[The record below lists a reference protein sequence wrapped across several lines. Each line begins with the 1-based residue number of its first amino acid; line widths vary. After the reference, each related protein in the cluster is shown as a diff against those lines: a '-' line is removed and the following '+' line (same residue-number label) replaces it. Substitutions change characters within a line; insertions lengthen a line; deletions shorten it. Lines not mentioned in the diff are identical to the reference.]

1 MSYPTNKQE
10 ITFYSPLTLEDG
22 SALTRVFMREPLVRD
37 RIEFSRMKG
46 NDLENEVAMIANLC
60 DMNVRDVENL
70 TSADFSQLE
79 DMFNDFLLPPEK
91 REKSTSSEA

>member
-1 MSYPTNKQE
+1 MSYPANKKE
-10 ITFYSPLTLEDG
+10 IMFYSPLMLQDG
-22 SALTRVFMREPLVRD
+22 STLTHVCMREPLVRD

-60 DMNVRDVENL
+60 DMNREDVERL

-79 DMFNDFLLPPEK
+79 DMLNDFLLPPDK
-91 REKSTSSEA
+91 REKSTSSEG

>member
-1 MSYPTNKQE
+1 MSYPANKQE
-10 ITFYSPLTLEDG
+10 ITFYTPLTLQNG
-22 SALTRVFMREPLVRD
+22 SQLTRVFMREPLVRD

-60 DMNVRDVENL
+60 DMNREDVEQL

-91 REKSTSSEA
+91 RGKATSSEG

>member
-1 MSYPTNKQE
+1 MSYPANTKE
-10 ITFYSPLTLEDG
+10 ITFYSPLTLENG
-22 SALTRVFMREPLVRD
+22 SQLTRVLMREPLVRD

-60 DMNVRDVENL
+60 NMNVADVERL

-79 DMFNDFLLPPEK
+79 DMFNDFLLPPDK
-91 REKSTSSEA
+91 REKSTSSEG

>member
-1 MSYPTNKQE
+1 MSYPANTKE
-10 ITFYSPLTLEDG
+10 IKFYSPLTLENG
-22 SALTRVFMREPLVRD
+22 SQLTSVLMREPLVRD

-60 DMNVRDVENL
+60 NMNVVDVERL

-79 DMFNDFLLPPEK
+79 DMFND
-91 REKSTSSEA
+91 